1 MASWIRGVNA
11 GNDFFCDPLSLPV
24 RSCVMRT
31 MRIGYCHECERN
43 RRLEHHGTNHVL
55 HLLATFLLCGMWIP
69 FWLIYA
75 WLESVWRCDY
85 CGSRQVD
92 KIPIEDY
99 E

>member
-1 MASWIRGVNA
+1 MEFTKSMAVVKFCCSPAGVRLRSRG
-11 GNDFFCDPLSLPV
+11 
-24 RSCVMRT
+24 MRT
-31 MRIGYCHECERN
+31 RRIGYCHECERN

-55 HLLATFLLCGMWIP
+55 HLLATCLLCGAWLP

-92 KIPIEDY
+92 KTPIEDY